1 MKVFILK
8 NNFKS
13 GLQIVERVA
22 NKNINF
28 PILENV
34 LISTEKNFLILTT
47 TDLET
52 AIKCWILAKIEIEGS
67 VALPAKFLSNYIN
80 SLEPD
85 KICLKEEGNFLNI
98 ESKNFQT
105 KIKKTTTE
113 DFPLFPSFDEKN
125 SIQINTIP
133 FVEGLKQIIEI
144 TSPSQTKPEISGVFL
159 DFSPDTLKL
168 VATDSFRLAEKT
180 LFFEKKEKQKTA
192 FIIPQ
197 KTARE
202 LVNIFS
208 EKKGKLIIYFTKNQ
222 VVFEFLVD
230 EITQPR
236 IQIFSRLIEGDYPN
250 YQEIIPQKHST
261 QITVP
266 RPTFLNQV
274 KTAGLFCG
282 KINEVKLKINP
293 KQKTIEVFSQS
304 PDLGENKSS
313 FSGEVKGEAV
323 EVSFNWRFLAEGLSN
338 IKSREV
344 VFELSGEEG
353 PAILKPVDDQSYFYV
368 IMPIKAT

>member
-13 GLQIVERVA
+13 GLRIVERVA

-52 AIKCWILAKIEIEGS
+52 AIKCWILAKTEIEGS
-67 VALPAKFLSNYIN
+67 VALPAKFLSSYIN
-80 SLEPD
+80 SLEPE

-98 ESKNFQT
+98 ESENFQT
-105 KIKKTTTE
+105 KIKKTKTE

-133 FVEGLKQIIEI
+133 FVEGLKQIIET

-180 LFFEKKEKQKTA
+180 IFFEKKEKQKTA

-197 KTARE
+197 KTVRE
-202 LVNIFS
+202 LINIFS

-282 KINEVKLKINP
+282 KVNEVKLKIDP

-338 IKSREV
+338 IKSQEV

-353 PAILKPVDDQSYFYV
+353 PAILKPTDDQSYFYV

>member
-52 AIKCWILAKIEIEGS
+52 AIKCWILAKTETEGS

-98 ESKNFQT
+98 ESENFQT

-236 IQIFSRLIEGDYPN
+236 IQIFSRLIEGDYPD

-266 RPTFLNQV
+266 RPTFLNHV

-338 IKSREV
+338 IKSQEV
-344 VFELSGEEG
+344 VFELSGAEG
-353 PAILKPVDDQSYFYV
+353 PAILKPIDDQSYFYV

>member
-13 GLQIVERVA
+13 GLRIVERVA

-34 LISTEKNFLILTT
+34 LMSTEKNFLILTT

-52 AIKCWILAKIEIEGS
+52 AIKCWILAKTEIEGS

-80 SLEPD
+80 SLEPE

-98 ESKNFQT
+98 ESENFQT
-105 KIKKTTTE
+105 KIKKTKTE

-133 FVEGLKQIIEI
+133 FVEGLKQIIET

-180 LFFEKKEKQKTA
+180 IFFEKKEKQKTA

-197 KTARE
+197 KTVRE
-202 LVNIFS
+202 LINIFS

-282 KINEVKLKINP
+282 KVNEVKLKIDP

-338 IKSREV
+338 IKSQEV

-353 PAILKPVDDQSYFYV
+353 PAILKPTDDQSYFYV